1 MPLCNKCTTNAVS
14 LSITNHLSVT
24 PHHSLTHTSQTLP
37 LRPVGSKYYDNMES
51 YASRLQDN
59 CHAEDPLCCTTG
71 TNGLAHLSYF
81 NLETSNAAVQFVKQ
95 KYAEI
100 AGSSASAYAATVTVS
115 SAKSCVSIFGN
126 NTPSTTGAGATT
138 TGGPSPTSTGTGAAS
153 SGASRTSSTAPASAT
168 GGACRAVVAGQAVGA
183 LAAALCA
190 GSLLM

>member
-1 MPLCNKCTTNAVS
+1 
-14 LSITNHLSVT
+14 
-24 PHHSLTHTSQTLP
+24 
-37 LRPVGSKYYDNMES
+37 
-51 YASRLQDN
+51 
-59 CHAEDPLCCTTG
+59 
-71 TNGLAHLSYF
+71 LSYF

-138 TGGPSPTSTGTGAAS
+138 TGGPSPTSTGTGGAAS
-153 SGASRTSSTAPASAT
+153 SAASRTSSTAPASAT

-190 GSLLM
+190 GSLLI